1 MSDTAENTL
10 FTKDHEWLRPVGD
23 GVVVVGITDHAQS
36 QLGDL
41 VFVQL
46 PSVGSRYEAGD
57 ELAVIESVK
66 AAGDIKA
73 PLAGEVVEV
82 NESVAQDPSQVN
94 NDPLNS
100 GWFVKLKLDDEKQ
113 LSGLMS
119 AAAYKSFVD
128 SEA

>member
-10 FTKDHEWLRPVGD
+10 FTKDHEWLRPVGG

>member
-1 MSDTAENTL
+1 MSSTADNTH
-10 FTKDHEWLRPVGD
+10 FTKDHEWLRPVGG
-23 GVVVVGITDHAQS
+23 GVVEVGITDHAQS

-46 PSVGSRYEAGD
+46 PSVGSRYDAGD
-57 ELAVIESVK
+57 EIAVIESVK

-100 GWFVKLKLDDEKQ
+100 GWFVKLKLDDETQ

-119 AAAYKSFVD
+119 AVEYKSFVD

>member
-1 MSDTAENTL
+1 MSDTDENTL

-94 NDPLNS
+94 NDPLNG

>member
-1 MSDTAENTL
+1 MPDKSESTR
-10 FTKDHEWLRPVGD
+10 FTKDHEWIRLEGN
-23 GVVVVGITDHAQS
+23 GVVVVGITEHAQS

-46 PSVGSRYEAGD
+46 PVVGSRYEADD

-82 NESVAQDPSQVN
+82 NESVAQDPSQVKT
-94 NDPLNS
+94 DPLNS
-100 GWFVKLKLDDEKQ
+100 GWFVKLKLDDESEF
-113 LSGLMS
+113 SGLMTEKD
-119 AAAYKSFVD
+119 YTSFVD
-128 SEA
+128 SLG